1 MAESPEQPTWFA
13 PAPTQSDHPPP
24 QSAAKDKGPNEFVR
38 LWRGLMTARVT
49 LGLMLLLLQSS
60 LWALGQSNQL
70 WLLYICGGYLAIA
83 IAVRFYAPPRQLNRH
98 FLASWFFTIGVDV
111 AVFSALQILQGGNI
125 NYAPLLAL
133 PVLLASVLGS
143 LFLAMGTA
151 AAASLILLGHSTWL
165 ALYAFGEP
173 TPHFVQ
179 SALTGAGLF
188 VIAFLANQLSTRLA
202 QEEERSRLS
211 QRAVQVQ
218 RQVNELVIE
227 SLTDGILVVDAKG
240 FVRAANPAAR
250 QLLGSERALHEATF
264 KLTSEAAWTELA
276 ELAGKS
282 FVKVDLRRSDLT
294 IHHTGQGLR
303 RLRVRT
309 RMTTRHAPEDESLCV
324 MFLQDQREMEARTR
338 TDKLASMGRMSAAV
352 AHEIRNPLAAI
363 AQANALLDEDIADPK
378 LKQLTQMIAQ
388 NANRLGKIVEEVLNI
403 AHVQSRDSATSTLSV
418 ALLEATERI
427 GRDWAAQTRSTEKLV
442 VNQGTTEA
450 QVAFE
455 PEHLRRV
462 LINLLD
468 NALRYASGQAGSIQL
483 GTTQIVGM
491 NVGVNGGANVGGG
504 ATMNAQAALFVWSD
518 GPPLEPSVERHL
530 FEPFFSSESRSSGLG
545 LYICRELCDGHGA
558 TIIYRRNER
567 SMPGGQRAGNEFF
580 ISFRTARA
588 GDSAQT
594 AAAAVAA
601 TI

>member
-1 MAESPEQPTWFA
+1 MSESPKPRIWFA
-13 PAPTQSDHPPP
+13 PASMPSDHDPK
-24 QSAAKDKGPNEFVR
+24 SSTKDKGPNEFER
-38 LWRGLMTARVT
+38 LWRGFMTARVT

-60 LWALGQSNQL
+60 LWVLGQTLQL
-70 WLLYICGGYLAIA
+70 WLIYICGGYLAIA
-83 IAVRFYAPPRQLNRH
+83 IAVRFYAPPRQLSRN
-98 FLASWFFTIGVDV
+98 FLPGWFFTIGIDV
-111 AVFSALQILQGGNI
+111 AVFSALQILQGGGI

-165 ALYAFGEP
+165 ALYALGDS
-173 TPHFVQ
+173 TQHFVQ

-188 VIAFLANQLSTRLA
+188 VIAFLANQLSSRLA

-211 QRAVQVQ
+211 QRAVQIQ

-227 SLTDGILVVDAKG
+227 SLTDGILVVDSKG
-240 FVRAANPAAR
+240 TVRAANPAAR
-250 QLLGSERALHEATF
+250 KLLGSERATLEATF
-264 KLTSEAAWTELA
+264 QLASEVAWA
-276 ELAGKS
+276 ELDHLARQS
-282 FVKVDLRRSDLT
+282 FVKVDLRRSDVT
-294 IHHTGQGLR
+294 VHHTGQGLR

-309 RMTTRHAPEDESLCV
+309 RMTTRQAPEDENLCV

-338 TDKLASMGRMSAAV
+338 ADKLASMGRMSAAV

-363 AQANALLDEDIADPK
+363 SQANALLDEDVSDPK
-378 LKQLTQMIAQ
+378 LRQLTQMIAQ

-403 AHVQSRDSATSTLSV
+403 AHVQSRDSAAATLSL
-418 ALLEATERI
+418 ALVEATQRI
-427 GRDWAAQTRSTEKLV
+427 GRDWAAQTRSTEKLT
-442 VNQGTTEA
+442 VNPSAEQNRLA

-483 GTTQIVGM
+483 GTEQNLGSYDGPAGSVS
-491 NVGVNGGANVGGG
+491 
-504 ATMNAQAALFVWSD
+504 AQAALFVWSD

-558 TIIYRRNER
+558 SIIYRRNER
-567 SMPGGQRAGNEFF
+567 SMQGQQRAGNEFYV
-580 ISFRTARA
+580 SFRTARA
-588 GDSAQT
+588 GDRAT
-594 AAAAVAA
+594 TEAAAADAMAA

>member
-1 MAESPEQPTWFA
+1 MAEPPQPRIWFA
-13 PAPTQSDHPPP
+13 TNPAQAGQTAVQ
-24 QSAAKDKGPNEFVR
+24 AAGKELGPSEFGR
-38 LWRGLMTARVT
+38 LWRGFMTARVT
-49 LGLMLLLLQSS
+49 LGLLLLVLQAS
-60 LWALGQSNQL
+60 LWALGQSNNL
-70 WLLYICGGYLAIA
+70 WLLYICAGYLAIA
-83 IAVRFYAPPRQLNRH
+83 IAVRFYAPARQLNSH
-98 FLASWFFTIGVDV
+98 YLPSWVFTVGTDI
-111 AVFSALQILQGGNI
+111 AAFSALQFMQVGGV

-143 LFLAMGTA
+143 LFLATGIA

-165 ALYAFGEP
+165 ALYGVGEP
-173 TPHFVQ
+173 TSHFVQ

-188 VIAFLANQLSTRLA
+188 VIAFLANQLSSRLA
-202 QEEERSRLS
+202 HEQERSRLS
-211 QRAVQVQ
+211 QRAVTVQ

-227 SLTDGILVVDAKG
+227 SLTDGILVVDATG
-240 FVRAANPAAR
+240 LVRAANPAAR

-264 KLTSEAAWTELA
+264 QLGSEVAWA
-276 ELAGKS
+276 ELEQLARKS
-282 FVKVDLRRSDLT
+282 FVKMDMRRSDVT

-303 RLRVRT
+303 RLRLRT
-309 RMTTRHAPEDESLCV
+309 RMTTRHTTEDESLCV

-363 AQANALLDEDIADPK
+363 SQANALLDEDISDPK
-378 LKQLTQMIAQ
+378 LRQLTKMIAQ

-403 AHVQSRDSATSTLSV
+403 AHVHSQESIALMPSL
-418 ALLEATERI
+418 ALLVASERI
-427 GRDWAAQTRSTEKLV
+427 GRDWAEQTRSAEKLV
-442 VNQGTTEA
+442 INLGVAQI

-468 NALRYASGQAGSIQL
+468 NALRYASGQPGSIQL
-483 GTTQIVGM
+483 GTERGI
-491 NVGVNGGANVGGG
+491 NSAVNAGSGAQG
-504 ATMNAQAALFVWSD
+504 TLFVWSD

-558 TIIYRRNER
+558 TIIYRRHQRVIQGIER
-567 SMPGGQRAGNEFF
+567 DGNEFS

-588 GDSAQT
+588 GDRARLFPTVAT
-594 AAAAVAA
+594 AAPP
-601 TI
+601 

>member
-1 MAESPEQPTWFA
+1 MAEPPEPRTWFA
-13 PAPTQSDHPPP
+13 ANPALAEQPMQQVAT
-24 QSAAKDKGPNEFVR
+24 KDKDPSEFER
-38 LWRGLMTARVT
+38 LWRGFMTARVT
-49 LGLMLLLLQSS
+49 LGLMLLLLQASV
-60 LWALGQSNQL
+60 WALGQSNDL
-70 WLLYICGGYLAIA
+70 WLLYICGSYLAVT
-83 IAVRFYAPPRQLNRH
+83 IAVRFYAPPRQLNRYS
-98 FLASWFFTIGVDV
+98 LPGWVFTIGIDV
-111 AVFSALQILQGGNI
+111 AVFSALQVLQGGGI

-143 LFLAMGTA
+143 LFLATGTA
-151 AAASLILLGHSTWL
+151 AAASLILLGHSTWM
-165 ALYAFGEP
+165 ALYTFGEH

-202 QEEERSRLS
+202 HEEKRSRLS

-227 SLTDGILVVDAKG
+227 SLTDGILVVDANG
-240 FVRAANPAAR
+240 LVRAANPAAR
-250 QLLGSERALHEATF
+250 QLLGSERALREATF
-264 KLTSEAAWTELA
+264 QLASEVAWTELDH
-276 ELAGKS
+276 LARQS
-282 FVKVDLRRSDLT
+282 FIKVDLRRTDVT
-294 IHHTGQGLR
+294 IHHSGQGLR
-303 RLRVRT
+303 RLRLRT
-309 RMTTRHAPEDESLCV
+309 RMTTRHTPEDESLCV

-363 AQANALLDEDIADPK
+363 SQANALLDEDISDPK
-378 LKQLTQMIAQ
+378 LRQLTQMIAQ

-403 AHVQSRDSATSTLSV
+403 SHVQSRESAASTPSL
-418 ALLEATERI
+418 ALLEASERI
-427 GRDWAAQTRSTEKLV
+427 GRDWAGQTRSTEKLV
-442 VNQGTTEA
+442 INLGVAQT

-468 NALRYASGQAGSIQL
+468 NALRYASGQPGSIRL
-483 GTTQIVGM
+483 GTEQSLNI
-491 NVGVNGGANVGGG
+491 GASVQGN
-504 ATMNAQAALFVWSD
+504 LFVWSD

-558 TIIYRRNER
+558 TIIYRRIER
-567 SMPGGQRAGNEFF
+567 SMQGIQRDGNEFF

-588 GDSAQT
+588 RDRAQSVE
-594 AAAAVAA
+594 AVVAA
-601 TI
+601 SF

>member
-1 MAESPEQPTWFA
+1 MAESPAARTWFAANPVQAEQPTLQA
-13 PAPTQSDHPPP
+13 T
-24 QSAAKDKGPNEFVR
+24 AKDKGPSEFER
-38 LWRGLMTARVT
+38 LWRGFMTARVT
-49 LGLMLLLLQSS
+49 LGLMLLLLQAS
-60 LWALGQSNQL
+60 LWAMGQSNNL
-70 WLLYICGGYLAIA
+70 WLLYICGSYLAIA
-83 IAVRFYAPPRQLNRH
+83 IAVRFYAAPRQLNRN
-98 FLASWFFTIGVDV
+98 FLSSWFFAIGVDV
-111 AVFSALQILQGGNI
+111 AVFSTLQILQGGNI

-151 AAASLILLGHSTWL
+151 AAATLILLGHSAWL
-165 ALYAFGEP
+165 ALYAFGES

-227 SLTDGILVVDAKG
+227 SLTDGILVVDANG
-240 FVRAANPAAR
+240 LVRAANPAAR
-250 QLLGSERALHEATF
+250 QLLGCAQAQREATF
-264 KLTSEAAWTELA
+264 QLSSETAWTELLQFA
-276 ELAGKS
+276 RNS
-282 FVKVDLRRSDLT
+282 FIKLDLRRSDVT
-294 IHHTGQGLR
+294 IHHSGQGLR
-303 RLRVRT
+303 HLRLRT
-309 RMTTRHAPEDESLCV
+309 RMTTRHLPEDETLCV

-363 AQANALLDEDIADPK
+363 SQANALLDEDVSDPK
-378 LKQLTQMIAQ
+378 LRQLTQMIAQ

-403 AHVQSRDSATSTLSV
+403 AHVQSRDSAAAMPSL
-418 ALLEATERI
+418 ALVEATQRI
-427 GRDWAAQTRSTEKLV
+427 GRDWAAQTRTAEKLTF
-442 VNQGTTEA
+442 NQGTT
-450 QVAFE
+450 QTQIAFE

-483 GTTQIVGM
+483 GTEQSVGM
-491 NVGVNGGANVGGG
+491 NTDVGAAVS
-504 ATMNAQAALFVWSD
+504 AQAALYVWSD
-518 GPPLEPSVERHL
+518 SPPLEPSVERHL

-567 SMPGGQRAGNEFF
+567 SMQGVLRAGNEFL

-588 GDSAQT
+588 GDRAQSVT
-594 AAAAVAA
+594 TDVAA